1 MDKCKKTLQ
10 DCSIRWDSAKA
21 LRKVWTDGRRKIKDE
36 VCWGFFFANYGSWFL
51 MAPFDPSF
59 PPQWDYFDG
68 WLAVFDLEAKI
79 GGAISAFCIATVR
92 DGEGFLFWLRTRTY
106 F

>member
-1 MDKCKKTLQ
+1 
-10 DCSIRWDSAKA
+10 
-21 LRKVWTDGRRKIKDE
+21 
-36 VCWGFFFANYGSWFL
+36 

-92 DGEGFLFWLRTRTY
+92 DGEGFFFCSAHALIFNIFSPSLLVV
-106 F
+106 